1 MKDKIKVVELF
12 AGVGGFR
19 LGLEAASERY
29 EVVWSNQ
36 YEPSTKTQ
44 HASFVYTMRFGIA
57 NHSNSDISLVPTT
70 EIPEH
75 DLLVG
80 GFPCQ
85 DYSVARTLN
94 NAKGLEG
101 KKGVLWWEI
110 HRILTEKKP
119 RYAFLENVDRLI
131 KSPANQRGRDF
142 AIMLASLSDL
152 GYVVEW
158 RVINAAEYGM
168 PQRRRRVFILAYR
181 ADTPLARS
189 IVKADAAKVIEDS
202 GIFAETFPVQ
212 DLLASGIRSFRI
224 EGELDVV
231 SQDFN
236 KTGTTIKVLSPS
248 GIEDQIDFKGNT
260 PFENAGYMADRR
272 IFTIKTLPRYE
283 GPRVHLGDVVLKNG
297 AVPPEYFVKT
307 EELDRWVYLKGAKN
321 EARTNKASGF
331 EYAYNEGPMTF
342 PDPLDAPSRTI
353 ITGEGGPSP
362 SRFKHVI
369 LTDEGKLRRLTPIEL
384 ERLNMFPD
392 NHTAGVS
399 DQRRAFF
406 MGNALV
412 VGIVEKVGSTLSART
427 EMSRKKGV

>member
-1 MKDKIKVVELF
+1 MSKKIRVIELF

-19 LGLEAASERY
+19 LGLEAASDRY
-29 EVVWSNQ
+29 KVVWSNQ
-36 YEPSTKTQ
+36 WEPSTKTQ
-44 HASFVYTMRFGIA
+44 HASFIYSMRFGIA
-57 NHSNSDISLVPTT
+57 NHSNSDISIVPTSD
-70 EIPEH
+70 IPDH

-110 HRILTEKKP
+110 HRILADKQP
-119 RYAFLENVDRLI
+119 RYVFLENVDRLI
-131 KSPANQRGRDF
+131 KSPASQRGRDF

-158 RVINAAEYGM
+158 RVVNAAEYGM

-181 ADTPLARS
+181 SDDRLAQS
-189 IVKADAAKVIEDS
+189 IVKADASKVLEVL
-202 GIFAETFPVQ
+202 GVFAETFPVQ
-212 DLLASGIRSFRI
+212 QIETSKIRNFVLK
-224 EGELDVV
+224 GELDIL
-231 SQDFN
+231 SQKFN
-236 KTGTTIKVLSPS
+236 RSGTKMNIISSS
-248 GIEDQIDFKGNT
+248 GIEDPVDFKGNT
-260 PFENAGYMADRR
+260 LFENTGYMFDRKV
-272 IFTIKTLPRYE
+272 FTIKTLPNYN
-283 GPRVHLGDVVLKNG
+283 GPRVHLGDVILKNG
-297 AVPPEYFVKT
+297 AVPSEYFIKSD
-307 EELDRWVYLKGAKN
+307 ELDRWVYLKGAKN
-321 EARTNKASGF
+321 EKRTNKESGF
-331 EYAYNEGPMTF
+331 EYAYNEGAMTF

-369 LTDEGKLRRLTPIEL
+369 NTDEGKLRRLTPLEL

-392 NHTAGVS
+392 DHTAGVS

-412 VGIVEKVGSTLSART
+412 VGIVERIGKTLIKKV
-427 EMSRKKGV
+427 